1 MKQKNKFQDYKYCL
15 EVTQLQKGLIH
26 LEESKTVPDSLREN
40 HDKSLKKDKLIL
52 KSRQRFR
59 SKKHNNLITEEAN
72 IITLSTNNDKK
83 ITFNRFNRIK
93 CIWNEQSPS
102 M

>member
-1 MKQKNKFQDYKYCL
+1 MKQKIKFQDYK
-15 EVTQLQKGLIH
+15 
-26 LEESKTVPDSLREN
+26 
-40 HDKSLKKDKLIL
+40 
-52 KSRQRFR
+52 
-59 SKKHNNLITEEAN
+59 LITEEAN